1 MATIPDVNFNSDLG
15 TQDSILTVFSNT
27 EKVESCE
34 SDHES
39 VASDDSTSISN
50 SIESKLSISEESQT
64 DQQVTNAPVTTVIF
78 TRVDERELKTQLNS
92 FYLHLLKNNYNKPFL
107 PGDPSFHPVND
118 PIYGT
123 QNPSITGNLLYLYEC
138 IIRKRVE
145 LMIDKGKERTL
156 SFEDKLLLTHQ
167 VKRAPEHLICER
179 GKDLLI
185 KLINNPMS
193 SIEFEESSDVLRKH
207 IYHFI
212 VHYLNE
218 KLITVSKR
226 NNLKDNNPKDN
237 NPKDN
242 NLKDN
247 NLKDNNLKDNNLK
260 DNDIEDEEFVFFGR
274 LISEEEHLEIQ
285 KKIYVLIEVTIV
297 KNFRTYIEDKYE
309 KHFSGVKYADIHEH
323 IKNRLNEMYS
333 VDLEQENNTDG
344 QSMHNRITSKIPTS
358 KKPQTTHSVIN
369 TPVTPIDYSPEEQ
382 ELSAQLESVYHL
394 VFTKFY
400 NQALI
405 KNPFLFSAYLDD
417 FLCDIRDL
425 VPKLILEDDEEY
437 TECSAIWVV
446 HNITK
451 NLLNAEDKKR
461 YVDELK
467 NTPEHLIDQEEKD
480 LIIKN
485 YAECLLKSEP
495 QLYRAEIE
503 KLLLKIKA
511 HIDDITIN
519 YLSERILGFS
529 REFMNEFKV
538 GKEFEFFNNLI
549 TQKENFNV
557 EDKIYY
563 TILEIME
570 KKVLGSDEDIKILR

>member
-218 KLITVSKR
+218 KLIT
-226 NNLKDNNPKDN
+226 
-237 NPKDN
+237 
-242 NLKDN
+242 
-247 NLKDNNLKDNNLK
+247 
-260 DNDIEDEEFVFFGR
+260 EFVFFGR